1 MASTIPHPA
10 FGGIIM
16 GFLGLETAKAPAGM
30 RGRRFGA
37 FCADLLIVLGLSFLA
52 YRFTGQ
58 PDFFA
63 VRAAMDAAQ
72 AAGGQDME
80 LTAAVFTQFNQA
92 FRLLLLIAFGYEAVT
107 QTITGGSTLG
117 KLLLGLRLVPMDP
130 ARGRVLQL
138 LLLWVRSALKLL
150 SLYLFQGFPFL
161 LCCLTIFTNG
171 ECRTGFDMAVKV
183 RPEFRSR
190 KFSVHR

>member
-1 MASTIPHPA
+1 MQSTESLVTVVLNSGLQHY
-10 FGGIIM
+10 GGSMGDLYVATVTVMQSVMQMVVMPVQGITQGGQPIM
-16 GFLGLETAKAPAGM
+16 SYN
-30 RGRRFGA
+30 FGA
-37 FCADLLIVLGLSFLA
+37 KNFQ
-52 YRFTGQ
+52 R
-58 PDFFA
+58 
-63 VRAAMDAAQ
+63 VR
-72 AAGGQDME
+72 
-80 LTAAVFTQFNQA
+80 QA

-183 RPEFRSR
+183 RPEFRGR

>member
-1 MASTIPHPA
+1 
-10 FGGIIM
+10 M

-80 LTAAVFTQFNQA
+80 LTAAVFTQFN
-92 FRLLLLIAFGYEAVT
+92 
-107 QTITGGSTLG
+107 
-117 KLLLGLRLVPMDP
+117 
-130 ARGRVLQL
+130 
-138 LLLWVRSALKLL
+138 
-150 SLYLFQGFPFL
+150 
-161 LCCLTIFTNG
+161 
-171 ECRTGFDMAVKV
+171 RTYTW
-183 RPEFRSR
+183 RRNSR
-190 KFSVHR
+190 

>member
-1 MASTIPHPA
+1 
-10 FGGIIM
+10 M
-16 GFLGLETAKAPAGM
+16 GFLGLETAKTPAGM

-130 ARGRVLQL
+130 VRGRVLQL

-183 RPEFRSR
+183 RPEFRGR
-190 KFSVHR
+190 KFSVHW

>member
-1 MASTIPHPA
+1 
-10 FGGIIM
+10 M

-37 FCADLLIVLGLSFLA
+37 FCADLLIVLALSFLA

-72 AAGGQDME
+72 AAGGQNAE
-80 LTAAVFTQFNQA
+80 LTAAVFTQFDRA
-92 FRLLLLIAFGYEAVT
+92 FRLLLLIAFGYEVAA
-107 QTITGGSTLG
+107 QTVTGGSTLG
-117 KLLLGLRLVPMDP
+117 KLLLGLGLVPMDP
-130 ARGRVLQL
+130 ARGRVTQL
-138 LLLWVRSALKLL
+138 LLLWVRSGLKLL
-150 SLYLFQGFPFL
+150 SLYLLQGFPFL
-161 LCCLTIFTNG
+161 LCCLTALTNG

-183 RPEFRSR
+183 RPAFRGDR
-190 KFSVHR
+190 GAKEG